1 MEIQFFGVSG
11 TVVSSDDSVLD
22 VVEVNDT
29 NQNLNL

>member
-11 TVVSSDDSVLD
+11 SVVSSDDGALD

-29 NQNLNL
+29 S